1 MDLERLIAVLAPA
14 EVVGRAETTIHDLAY
29 DARAVRAGSLFFC
42 VPGERADGH
51 DFAPEAIRNGAA
63 ALVVQRP
70 LDLAVPQLVVAD
82 SRASMAVAADEF
94 FGRPTAELAVAGVTG
109 TAGKTTT
116 AFLLYAVL
124 AAAGRRPGLLGTI
137 ETRVDG
143 ERRPATRTT
152 AEAIDL
158 QRLFREMLDAG
169 DRSCAMEATSH
180 GSALRRLDRVR
191 FSVLVF
197 TNLDRD
203 HLDFHRDME
212 DYFDAKRRL
221 FLGDDAPPA
230 AVNVGDAY
238 GLRLADELREQ
249 GTPLLTFGLTD
260 DAEIRPATVD
270 VNTRLRGRFNLEN
283 ALGTFAAA
291 RLLGIDDE
299 AIARG
304 IGSVAGVPGRF
315 QTVDEGQD
323 FAVIVDYAH
332 KPAALEHVLH
342 TAREL
347 ADGRLICVF
356 GCGGDRDRGKR
367 PVMGRIVSE
376 LADVAIVTSDNPR
389 SEDPLAIIDEIVAGM
404 GDEPEVEP
412 DRARAIERAV
422 ELARAGR
429 RGRDR
434 RQGARAR
441 PGGRRR
447 RHAFRRRRGGRRS
460 AARAENDRMIP
471 LSLDEVRE
479 LAPGRLEA
487 AAGAT
492 EVRGLQTDSRR
503 VERDDLFVAVAG
515 GTAFL
520 EDALRQ
526 RRCGSAGPGQ
536 RLRVAGRARRAS
548 ARPEALRGSSASPAR
563 WGRRRRRTSWR
574 RSVRRSAARSRPSA
588 ATTPRSACR

>member
-1 MDLERLIAVLAPA
+1 LRHFGDDFEHGRRLDRLLDSLVVDLERLIAVLAPA
-14 EVVGRAETTIHDLAY
+14 EVVGRANTTIHDLAY
-29 DARAVRAGSLFFC
+29 DARAAHAGSLFFC

-51 DFAPEAIRNGAA
+51 DFAREALGNGAV
-63 ALVVQRP
+63 ALVVEHA
-70 LDLAVPQLVVAD
+70 LDVPVPQLVVSD
-82 SRASMAVAADEF
+82 SRAAMAVAADEF
-94 FGRPTAELAVAGVTG
+94 FGRPTDELAVAGVTG

-143 ERRPATRTT
+143 ERRAATRTT

-191 FSVLVF
+191 FAVLVF

-212 DYFDAKRRL
+212 DYFEAKRRL

-238 GLRLADELREQ
+238 GRRLADELRAQ
-249 GTPLLTFGLTD
+249 GTPVLTFGLTD
-260 DAEIRPATVD
+260 DAEIRPGTVD

-283 ALGTFAAA
+283 ALGAVAAG
-291 RLLGIDDE
+291 RLLGIDKE

-304 IGSVAGVPGRF
+304 IASIAGVPGRF
-315 QTVDEGQD
+315 QSVDEGQD

-332 KPAALEHVLH
+332 KPAALEHVLR

-347 ADGRLICVF
+347 TAGRLICVF

-367 PVMGRIVSE
+367 PVMGRIVFD

-389 SEDPLAIIDEIVAGM
+389 SEDPLAIVDEIVAGIA
-404 GDEPEVEP
+404 GEPIVEL
-412 DRARAIERAV
+412 DRARAIEQAV
-422 ELARAGR
+422 ELAGAGDVVVIAGKGHE
-429 RGRDR
+429 RG
-434 RQGARAR
+434 Q
-441 PGGRRR
+441 
-447 RHAFRRRRGGRRS
+447 
-460 AARAENDRMIP
+460 
-471 LSLDEVRE
+471 EV
-479 LAPGRLEA
+479 
-487 AAGAT
+487 AGVVTPFDDT
-492 EVRGLQTDSRR
+492 EV
-503 VERDDLFVAVAG
+503 AG
-515 GTAFL
+515 
-520 EDALRQ
+520 
-526 RRCGSAGPGQ
+526 
-536 RLRVAGRARRAS
+536 
-548 ARPEALRGSSASPAR
+548 EALRALK
-563 WGRRRRRTSWR
+563 
-574 RSVRRSAARSRPSA
+574 
-588 ATTPRSACR
+588 TTA